1 MHHFDEQT
9 VQEQKAWE
17 HYATI
22 ESENHHLKMQLKKA
36 NRIIRKQRKR
46 EQARIDKE
54 KRNRKQRFRNNG
66 KGGK

>member
-17 HYATI
+17 HYAAI

-36 NRIIRKQRKR
+36 HRIIRKQRKR

-66 KGGK
+66 KAGK